1 MSDLLTRYSQKPF
14 KDRALCEYP
23 RPQMKR
29 DSFLCLNGYWDFVI
43 SDEPEVERYEK
54 KILVPFSP
62 ESMLSEVNQTLLP
75 NQFAHYQ
82 RIIELPADFLNEVT
96 YLHFG
101 AVDQIAE
108 IWINDQYVMKHIG
121 GFTPFSINISKY
133 IKSNILKINLRVQD
147 YSDTSCFSIG
157 KQRLNP
163 NGIWYTPQSGIW
175 QTVWLESVPK
185 IHLEDLEIIPDFDEQ
200 TVKLKFQTCERIE
213 KEITILFREKI
224 VISIKTM
231 EEEVKIK
238 INPLYPWTPKS
249 PNLYDLK
256 IRLGNDNI
264 RSYFGM
270 RKFSREKDNNGIIR
284 FSLNN
289 QPYFLT
295 GVLDQGYFSD
305 GLLTAPSDEAMID
318 DIVLMK
324 EMGFN
329 VLRKHI
335 KIEPLRWYYHC
346 DRLGMIVW
354 QDMINGGDRKDI
366 LFHGVLGMLNIHLND
381 QRYSLFG
388 RKSKEGKKMYESELK
403 DMLHHLKNVTSLAVW
418 GPFNEAWGQFDSKRI
433 SAEIKKFDPCRL
445 VDHASGWSDQGV
457 GDFCS
462 KHIYFRK
469 IKFKIKSAKRRINAL
484 TEFGGFSLALKN
496 HCYNER
502 KSFGYKK
509 YDNQSDLEKA
519 IIKLYQEKVKP
530 MIDKGLSV
538 LIYTQLSDVENEVN
552 GLITYDR
559 EIVKVNKELI
569 RDINDEMIDRFNK
582 NI

>member
-1 MSDLLTRYSQKPF
+1 MSDLITRYSQKLL
-14 KDRALCEYP
+14 KDSVLCEYP

-29 DSFLCLNGYWDFVI
+29 DSFLCLNGYWDFAI
-43 SDEPEVERYEK
+43 SDETEVKKYDT

-62 ESMLSEVNQTLLP
+62 ESMLSEVNQKLLP

-82 RIIELPADFLNEVT
+82 KIIELPEGFLNEVT

-108 IWINDQYVMKHIG
+108 VWINDEYVMRHIG
-121 GFTPFSINISKY
+121 GFTPFSIDISKY
-133 IKSNILKINLRVQD
+133 IKNSNLKINLRVKD
-147 YSDTSCFSIG
+147 YSDTSYFSIG

-163 NGIWYTPQSGIW
+163 KGIWYTPQSGIW

-185 IHLEDLEIIPDFDEQ
+185 NHLEDIIINPDFDER
-200 TVKLKFQTCERIE
+200 TINIKFKTSEPIE
-213 KEITILFREKI
+213 KEIIIFFREKL
-224 VISIKTM
+224 VTRISTK
-231 EEEVKIK
+231 EDEVKIK
-238 INPLYPWTPKS
+238 INPFHPWTPKN

-256 IRLGNDNI
+256 ISLGDDNI
-264 RSYFGM
+264 KSYFGM
-270 RKFSREKDNNGIIR
+270 RKFSRDKDKNGIMR
-284 FSLNN
+284 FFLNN
-289 QPYFLT
+289 KPYFLT

-305 GLLTAPSDEAMID
+305 GLLTAPSDQAMID
-318 DIVLMK
+318 DIILMK

-346 DRLGMIVW
+346 DRLGVIIW

-366 LFHGVLGMLNIHLND
+366 LFHGVLGILNIHLND

-388 RKSKEGKKMYESELK
+388 RKSTDGREMYETELE

-433 SAEIKKFDPCRL
+433 SAKIKRYDSSRL

-462 KHIYFRK
+462 KHIYFTK
-469 IKFKIKSAKRRINAL
+469 IKFKVKSAKKRINAL

-496 HCYNER
+496 HCFNE
-502 KSFGYKK
+502 SVTFGYRK
-509 YDNQSDLEKA
+509 YKNQSELEQA
-519 IIKLYQEKVKP
+519 IIKLYQDKVKP
-530 MIDKGLSV
+530 MIDKGLSA

-552 GLITYDR
+552 GFITYDR

-569 RDINDEMIDRFNK
+569 RNINDEIINKFNE